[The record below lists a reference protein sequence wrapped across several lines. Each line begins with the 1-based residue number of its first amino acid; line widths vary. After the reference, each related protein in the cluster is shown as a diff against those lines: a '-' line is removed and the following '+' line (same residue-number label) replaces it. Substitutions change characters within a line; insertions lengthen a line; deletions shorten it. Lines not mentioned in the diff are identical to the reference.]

1 MDMSEHH
8 WYLDDGTFVTKD
20 WFTGEEIRWKIEKSE
35 NGSVTVKRYE
45 KSSLTDVKNNE
56 DF

>member
-1 MDMSEHH
+1 MSEHH